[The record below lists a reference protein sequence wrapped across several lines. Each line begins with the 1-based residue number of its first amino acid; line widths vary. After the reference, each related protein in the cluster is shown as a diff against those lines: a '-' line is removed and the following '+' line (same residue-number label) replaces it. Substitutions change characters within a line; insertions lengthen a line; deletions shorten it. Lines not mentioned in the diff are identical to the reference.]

1 MRLYAATLRLRV
13 DVSRLS
19 ALTLLSLKWSSLVTK
34 DGVDKREERHRRQTE
49 RERQRE
55 TDRERE
61 REREENYPLD
71 EIA

>member
-34 DGVDKREERHRRQTE
+34 DGVDKREERHRETD
-49 RERQRE
+49 RERQ
-55 TDRERE
+55 RERE